1 MIVLITGVTGGLG
14 QVLAQQLSQKGMT
27 VYGTSRKGTETIN
40 GCHLIPM
47 EINKSESIAL
57 TIQQILDKEGRIDAV
72 INCVNQMIIGSV
84 EETPVEAFR
93 SVFESNVV
101 GLFNVCRQLLP
112 IFKQQN
118 KGVFINMSSAGGFLA
133 IPYMSAYTAS
143 KFAVEAFSESLYHE
157 LRDTP
162 IDVVIMQPVAMKMER
177 GDTGSHLHL
186 AEGVGELSKSHAMVK
201 MMAID
206 TAESKLTP
214 EKVAK
219 KIHKVLISTKRPL
232 RVRMNKAVTLS
243 ILKSFAPQGMM
254 DAILRKIL
262 PV

>member
-14 QVLAQQLSQKGMT
+14 QVLAQHLSETGMT

-40 GCHLIPM
+40 GCHLLSM
-47 EINKSESIAL
+47 EINKSKSIAQ
-57 TIQQILDKEGRIDAV
+57 TIQQILDREGRIDAV
-72 INCVNQMIIGSV
+72 VNCVNQMIIGSV
-84 EETPVEAFR
+84 EETPVEEFR

-112 IFKQQN
+112 IFKQQ
-118 KGVFINMSSAGGFLA
+118 KEGVFINMSSAGGFLA

-162 IDVVIMQPVAMKMER
+162 IDVVIMQPVAMKMAR
-177 GDTGSHLHL
+177 GDTGSHLRL
-186 AEGVGELSKSHAMVK
+186 AEEVGELSKSHAMVK
-201 MMAID
+201 MMAKD
-206 TAESKLTP
+206 TEESKLTP

-219 KIHKVLISTKRPL
+219 KIHQVLRSKKRPL
-232 RVRMNKAVTLS
+232 RVRMDKAVPLA
-243 ILKSFAPQGMM
+243 ILKNFAPQRIM
-254 DAILRKIL
+254 DAIFKKLL
-262 PV
+262 PI